1 MVKLRPYISVGAN
14 YRKFSMAK
22 LEKNIIAYVMKVPP
36 SVPAS
41 IKAYQKRTGKKC
53 KILLIR
59 EEGFEESAETV
70 RYDFLITCDFSSP
83 RSIAEALLPYQTQLL
98 AITCTG
104 DNNIARFAKVIPH
117 VPYLRTSSTESLL
130 WATDKYEMRKR
141 FKLFDPSITPK
152 FTRLKGVTTVE
163 RKRVIKKIGF
173 PMIVKPTNLGASLL
187 VTICYHEDE
196 LKKTIATLFKKIE
209 KAYISDKRI
218 ETPKIIVEEYIEGDL
233 YSIDSYVNSR
243 GKMYHCPLV
252 RQKTAKEIGRDDFY
266 NYLQITPTG
275 LKAHSVERAQAVTEI
290 ALHALGLKS
299 TTAHTELMKVD
310 DDWKI
315 IEVGPRMGGYRD
327 ALHNLSCDIDHSLND
342 ILIRIPKK
350 PIIPKKCK
358 GFAAYIKHFAAK
370 EGRITEMKGIKKIEA
385 LSSCHSLIINKK
397 VGDRSVFA
405 KNGGRSVFNAVF
417 YNADRSKLLADI
429 RRLEKMV
436 LIKIK

>member
-1 MVKLRPYISVGAN
+1 MG
-14 YRKFSMAK
+14 K
-22 LEKNIIAYVMKVPP
+22 LEKNIVAYVMKVPP
-36 SVPAS
+36 SVPVS
-41 IKAYQKRTGKKC
+41 IKAHQKRTGKKY

-59 EEGFEESAETV
+59 EAGFEESAEMV
-70 RYDFLITCDFSSP
+70 RYDLLVTCDFNSP
-83 RSIAEALLPYQTQLL
+83 RSIAEALLPYQEQLL

-104 DNNIARFAKVIPH
+104 DNNISRFAKVIPH

-152 FTRLKGVTTVE
+152 FTRIKDTTTGE
-163 RKRVIKKIGF
+163 RKRIIKKIGF

-196 LKKTIATLFKKIE
+196 LKKTLVNIFKKIE
-209 KAYISDKRI
+209 KAYENDKRI
-218 ETPKIIVEEYIEGDL
+218 ENPKIIVEEYIEGDL
-233 YSIDSYVNSR
+233 YSIDSYINSR

-275 LKAHSVERAQAVTEI
+275 LKAHSVERAQTITEI

-299 TTAHTELMKVD
+299 TTAHTELIKVD

-315 IEVGPRMGGYRD
+315 IEVGPRMGGSRD
-327 ALHNLSCDIDHSLND
+327 ALHSLSCDIDHSLND

-350 PIIPKKCK
+350 PHIPKKCK
-358 GFAAYIKHFAAK
+358 GYSAYIKHFAAR
-370 EGRITEMKGIKKIEA
+370 EGRITEMKGIKKIET
-385 LSSCHSLIINKK
+385 LKSFHSLAVNKK
-397 VGDRSVFA
+397 VGDRSIFA
-405 KNGGRSVFNAVF
+405 KNGGRSVFNAIF

-436 LIKIK
+436 LIKVK

>member
-1 MVKLRPYISVGAN
+1 MNKA
-14 YRKFSMAK
+14 
-22 LEKNIIAYVMKVPP
+22 EKNIVAYVMNVPR

-41 IKAYQKRTGKKC
+41 IKSYQKITGKKY

-59 EEGFEESAETV
+59 EEGFEEVSENV
-70 RYDFLITCDFSSP
+70 RYDFLITCDFGSP
-83 RSIAEALLPYQTQLL
+83 RSIAEALLPYQDKLL

-104 DNNIARFAKVIPH
+104 DQNISRFAKVIPH
-117 VPYLRTSSTESLL
+117 VPYLRTSSTESLR
-130 WATDKYEMRKR
+130 WSTDKYEMRKR

-152 FTRLKGVTTVE
+152 FTKVANVSSVE
-163 RKRVIKKIGF
+163 RKRLIKKIGF

-187 VTICYHEDE
+187 VTICFHEEE
-196 LKKTIATLFKKIE
+196 LKKALTNIFKKVD
-209 KAYISDKRI
+209 KAYAHDKRS
-218 ETPKIIVEEYIEGDL
+218 EEPKIIVEEYIEGDL
-233 YSIDSYVNSR
+233 YSIDSYINSR

-275 LKAHSVERAQAVTEI
+275 LKTHSIERAHAVTEV

-315 IEVGPRMGGYRD
+315 IEVGPRMGGSRD
-327 ALHNLSCDIDHSLND
+327 ALHGLSCDIDHSLND

-370 EGRITEMKGIKKIEA
+370 EGRITEMRGIKKIET
-385 LSSCHSLIINKK
+385 LKSFHTISVNKK

-436 LIKIK
+436 HIKVK